1 MIKDNKTTHL
11 VTLTLGKCRYGK
23 RRENLT
29 TITVGFRY
37 IDGNP
42 ESYFTVTGDIW
53 NRTRTDILTGGACVD
68 TEIVR
73 YFHGPLVRHIA
84 ELCRK
89 WHLTNFSKIPGA
101 ARAEIF
107 ATMEEMERRETERK
121 AKAEA
126 EKAAR
131 AARAAK
137 KAVA

>member
-1 MIKDNKTTHL
+1 MVKDNKTTKL
-11 VTLTLGKCRYGK
+11 VTLTLGKCRFWK

-37 IDGNP
+37 LDGNK

-53 NRTRTDILTGGACVD
+53 NRTRTDVLAGGACVD
-68 TEIVR
+68 TEIVK
-73 YFHGPLVRHIA
+73 YFHGPLVHHVA

-89 WHLTNFSKIPGA
+89 WHLSFYSKIPA
-101 ARAEIF
+101 EARAEIF
-107 ATMEEMERRETERK
+107 ATMAEMERRETERK

-131 AARAAK
+131 AARGAK